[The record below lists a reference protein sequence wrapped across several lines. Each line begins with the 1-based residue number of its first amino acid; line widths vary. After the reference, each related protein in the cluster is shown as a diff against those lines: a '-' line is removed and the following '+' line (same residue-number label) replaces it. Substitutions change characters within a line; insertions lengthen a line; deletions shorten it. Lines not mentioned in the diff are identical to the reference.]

1 MKNSRRG
8 RFLAVI
14 LAGILAFNCNT
25 ATVSADDTPQDPAAE
40 VQIQEEPQNT
50 DSASE
55 QDETSHAEEKQDIP
69 SAEDSLPKEKD
80 DAADSSDSDVHEP
93 EAEDNEKTIQEDSQE
108 SSDSDDSKKSESVS
122 SIEEPETA
130 KDENEP
136 AVKPGGEKRAAL
148 RKASFRAG
156 NYNING
162 LVSKAVSDPAPDA
175 ADPVTGNKVVH
186 PDKEYSMFL
195 TFEESGA
202 GRQFPDGNMTYTI
215 PSGFTPNAKAGSFD
229 LPLTGLKIEGNRF
242 TVNPDGTVDITWNIP
257 FDDPENERTKAWASA
272 ADAGFKIEFSGTFTS
287 EPGKFDFGGSGNV
300 YQNYETGRYSLKKN
314 AKTRIGVSRVDI
326 ANGEELEGATI
337 QILDKDGNVVDVWVS
352 ANEAHKIQGLTTGE
366 EYTLK
371 ETAAPDGYTV
381 TAETTFKINKDGT
394 VTTAGSTAT
403 DAEGNTILLVEGA
416 RTKVRISST
425 DIADGEVLEG
435 AHIQILDMDG
445 NRVEEWNSEKAAHV
459 VEGLK
464 TGEVYTL
471 TQTVAPDGYTV
482 TTDTTFTI
490 DETGK
495 VTSTGS
501 ISEEGVL
508 LVEDAK
514 TGISVSK
521 VDIST
526 GEEVEG
532 AMIQVVETDKEGN
545 EKVAKS
551 WRSGRRA
558 HKIEGLKTGV
568 EYILREKVAPE
579 GYTVATD
586 TTFTINKTGIVTYTG
601 NISVDGVLLIE
612 DSKTRIS
619 VSKVDIADGEEL
631 EGAHIQI
638 IFKESVFGKETII
651 EEWDSTK
658 DAHVVEGL
666 KIGVEYI
673 LRETAAPEG
682 YTAAA
687 DIKFSLDENGEVTS
701 TGTVSEDG
709 VLLVEDAKKGI
720 SVSKVD
726 IADGEEL
733 EGAHIQ
739 ILDQDGNI
747 FEEWDSE
754 KAAHVVEG
762 LKTGEVYTL
771 KETVAPDGY
780 IVTTDT
786 TFTIDET
793 GKVTSTGS
801 ISEEGVLLVED
812 EKTKISVS
820 KVDIADGKELEGA
833 KIQIIE
839 TDEEG
844 NEKVAESWTCD
855 KEAHEI
861 EGLKTGVLYILRE
874 KVAPEG
880 YTVTTDT
887 TFTIDETG
895 KVTST
900 GSISE
905 DGVLLVEDEKTKISV
920 SKVDITDGGKLEGAH
935 IQILKE
941 DLSGKETIVEEW
953 DSTKRV
959 HRIKGLK
966 TGVEYILRETV
977 APEGYTI
984 TPDTTFMID
993 ETGKVTSTGTV
1004 SVDGVLLV
1012 EDSKT
1017 RISVSKVD
1025 IADGEELEGA
1035 HIQILDKDGNIVEEW
1050 DSQKA
1055 AHVVEG
1061 LKIGEEYTLK
1071 ETAAPDGYTVT
1082 TDTTFTIDETGKV
1095 TSTGSISE
1103 EGVLLVEDEKTKI
1116 SVSKVD
1122 IADGEEVEGAHIQI
1136 LDKDGNIVEEWDST
1150 KAAHV
1155 VEGLKTGE
1163 EYTLKETAAPDGY
1176 TVTDGTTFTIDETG
1190 KVTSTG
1196 TVSVDGVLLVENAKT
1211 RVSVSK
1217 VDTASGEKLEG
1228 AHIQILDKDGKIVEE
1243 WDSKKEAHVIEGLK
1257 TGVEYTLHETAAP
1270 NGYETAADITFM
1282 IDKYGIVT
1290 TTGKMSEDGTILI
1303 KNAKKTVKKD
1313 DKKRKGSSKT
1323 GDDANAMLWLM
1334 LAIGASGSMIC
1345 VTRKRK
1351 RA

>member
-25 ATVSADDTPQDPAAE
+25 TTVSADDTPQDPAAE

-69 SAEDSLPKEKD
+69 SAEESLPKEKD

-215 PSGFTPNAKAGSFD
+215 PSGFTPDAKAGSFD
-229 LPLTGLKIEGNRF
+229 LPLTGLRIEGNRF
-242 TVNPDGTVDITWNIP
+242 TVNRDGTVDITWNIP

-300 YQNYETGRYSLKKN
+300 YQNYETVQYSLKKS
-314 AKTRIGVSRVDI
+314 ATTRISVSRVDI

-371 ETAAPDGYTV
+371 ETAAPDGYTVAAETTFIINENGTVTTEGSTTTDAEGNTVLLVEGAMTKVRISSTDIADGEALEGATIQILDKDGNVVDVWFSAKEAHEIKGLKTGEEYTLEETAAPDGYTV

-445 NRVEEWNSEKAAHV
+445 NRVEEWNSTKAAHV

-490 DETGK
+490 DKTGK
-495 VTSTGS
+495 VTFTGNVS
-501 ISEEGVL
+501 GDGVL

-586 TTFTINKTGIVTYTG
+586 TTFTINKTGIVTYSG

-771 KETVAPDGY
+771 KLP
-780 IVTTDT
+780 
-786 TFTIDET
+786 T
-793 GKVTSTGS
+793 G
-801 ISEEGVLLVED
+801 I
-812 EKTKISVS
+812 
-820 KVDIADGKELEGA
+820 
-833 KIQIIE
+833 
-839 TDEEG
+839 
-844 NEKVAESWTCD
+844 
-855 KEAHEI
+855 
-861 EGLKTGVLYILRE
+861 
-874 KVAPEG
+874 P
-880 YTVTTDT
+880 
-887 TFTIDETG
+887 
-895 KVTST
+895 
-900 GSISE
+900 
-905 DGVLLVEDEKTKISV
+905 
-920 SKVDITDGGKLEGAH
+920 
-935 IQILKE
+935 
-941 DLSGKETIVEEW
+941 
-953 DSTKRV
+953 
-959 HRIKGLK
+959 
-966 TGVEYILRETV
+966 
-977 APEGYTI
+977 
-984 TPDTTFMID
+984 
-993 ETGKVTSTGTV
+993 
-1004 SVDGVLLV
+1004 
-1012 EDSKT
+1012 
-1017 RISVSKVD
+1017 
-1025 IADGEELEGA
+1025 
-1035 HIQILDKDGNIVEEW
+1035 
-1050 DSQKA
+1050 
-1055 AHVVEG
+1055 
-1061 LKIGEEYTLK
+1061 
-1071 ETAAPDGYTVT
+1071 
-1082 TDTTFTIDETGKV
+1082 
-1095 TSTGSISE
+1095 
-1103 EGVLLVEDEKTKI
+1103 
-1116 SVSKVD
+1116 
-1122 IADGEEVEGAHIQI
+1122 
-1136 LDKDGNIVEEWDST
+1136 
-1150 KAAHV
+1150 
-1155 VEGLKTGE
+1155 
-1163 EYTLKETAAPDGY
+1163 
-1176 TVTDGTTFTIDETG
+1176 
-1190 KVTSTG
+1190 
-1196 TVSVDGVLLVENAKT
+1196 
-1211 RVSVSK
+1211 
-1217 VDTASGEKLEG
+1217 
-1228 AHIQILDKDGKIVEE
+1228 
-1243 WDSKKEAHVIEGLK
+1243 
-1257 TGVEYTLHETAAP
+1257 
-1270 NGYETAADITFM
+1270 
-1282 IDKYGIVT
+1282 
-1290 TTGKMSEDGTILI
+1290 
-1303 KNAKKTVKKD
+1303 
-1313 DKKRKGSSKT
+1313 
-1323 GDDANAMLWLM
+1323 
-1334 LAIGASGSMIC
+1334 
-1345 VTRKRK
+1345 
-1351 RA
+1351 